1 MVISKSIG
9 ERLKDAVII
18 FVLAAAALICI
29 LPIINTLA
37 VSLSDKAKAE
47 AGLVMLWP
55 VDFTLASYEKLLT
68 DDLFFN
74 SFWIST
80 KRVLIGGVLNMFF
93 CIVMAFPLSR
103 EKKSFKARNIYMW
116 FIVFTMLFSGGLIP
130 WYMLIS
136 KLGLIDSFWALV
148 LPGAVPVFNVILLM
162 NFFRSVPKEMDE
174 AAVMDGA
181 TPWYTLWMI
190 YVPMSL
196 PAIATITLFTAVGHW
211 NSFFDGLVLMNRP
224 QNYPLQT
231 YIQQLIVNTNLQ
243 NITDPELLKKMQEIS
258 SRTFNAAK
266 IFVSMIPILLIYPYL
281 QGFFVSGIKLGAVKE

>member
-1 MVISKSIG
+1 MVISKSMG

-148 LPGAVPVFNVILLM
+148 LPGAV
-162 NFFRSVPKEMDE
+162 
-174 AAVMDGA
+174 
-181 TPWYTLWMI
+181 
-190 YVPMSL
+190 
-196 PAIATITLFTAVGHW
+196 
-211 NSFFDGLVLMNRP
+211 
-224 QNYPLQT
+224 
-231 YIQQLIVNTNLQ
+231 
-243 NITDPELLKKMQEIS
+243 
-258 SRTFNAAK
+258 
-266 IFVSMIPILLIYPYL
+266 
-281 QGFFVSGIKLGAVKE
+281 